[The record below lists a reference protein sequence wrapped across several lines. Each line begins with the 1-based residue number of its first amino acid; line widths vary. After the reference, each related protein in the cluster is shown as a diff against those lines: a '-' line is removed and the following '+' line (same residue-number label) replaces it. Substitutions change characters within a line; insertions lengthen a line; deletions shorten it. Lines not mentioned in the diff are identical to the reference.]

1 VTQKTTPIAKRRDQ
15 LTARLNELQARL
27 STIDAE
33 LDSHTAK
40 DWEEMATERE
50 GDEVLESMGE
60 AGLREIRMIEAAL
73 DRVEAGEYGDCVRC
87 GEPVPEER
95 LDLLPYTPFCANCAQ

>member
-1 VTQKTTPIAKRRDQ
+1 VTKKTPIAKRREQ
-15 LTARLNELQARL
+15 LTDRMSELQARL

-33 LDSHTAK
+33 LDSHTAQ

-50 GDEVLESMGE
+50 TDEVLEGMGE

-73 DRVEAGEYGDCVRC
+73 KRIEDDEYGDCVKC
-87 GEPVPEER
+87 GAPIPEER
-95 LDLLPYTPFCANCAQ
+95 LDLLPYTPFCAECAR